1 MQEMSVPMSS
11 EENTHSV
18 AIAILYQQDQ
28 YLMQLRDD
36 IPGIAYP
43 GHWGFFGGH
52 CDPGEHP
59 DEAIHRELMEEL
71 GYQTSKIQL
80 FDLYPDPGVIRYV
93 YHAPLT
99 VSLSD
104 LELMEGWDW
113 GFFSPQQIQD
123 SKRYSQKA
131 QGIFPLAY
139 PHQKILLDFMTFQSH
154 EDKSHQKS
162 SMG

>member
-1 MQEMSVPMSS
+1 MQEKSVPMSS
-11 EENTHSV
+11 EEKSHSV

-59 DEAIHRELMEEL
+59 DDAIHRELMEEL
-71 GYQTSKIQL
+71 GYRTSTIKL
-80 FDLYPDPGVIRYV
+80 FNLYPDPGVVRHV
-93 YHAPLT
+93 YYAPLT
-99 VSLSD
+99 VPLSE
-104 LELMEGWDW
+104 LKLMEGWDW
-113 GFFSPQQIQD
+113 GFFSPEEIQD

-131 QGIFPLAY
+131 QGTFPLAY
-139 PHQKILLDFMTFQSH
+139 PHQRILLDFMAFQLHLGSP
-154 EDKSHQKS
+154 KK
-162 SMG
+162 

>member
-1 MQEMSVPMSS
+1 MSEKSVSMSS
-11 EENTHSV
+11 DESAHLV
-18 AIAILYQQDQ
+18 AIAILYHQDQ

-59 DEAIHRELMEEL
+59 DDAIHRELMEEL
-71 GYQTSKIQL
+71 GYRTASIKP
-80 FDLYPDPGVIRYV
+80 FDLYPDPGVIRHV
-93 YHAPLT
+93 YYAPLT
-99 VSLSD
+99 VPLSE
-104 LELMEGWDW
+104 LRLMEGWDW
-113 GFFSPQQIQD
+113 GFFSPEQIQN

-139 PHQKILLDFMTFQSH
+139 PHQKILLDFITFQNSQVQS
-154 EDKSHQKS
+154 KQ
-162 SMG
+162 

>member
-1 MQEMSVPMSS
+1 MHEKSVPMSS
-11 EENTHSV
+11 EDNAHDV

-59 DEAIHRELMEEL
+59 DDAIHRELIEEL
-71 GYQTSKIQL
+71 GYQTSNIKL
-80 FDLYPDPGVIRYV
+80 FDLYPDPGVIRHV
-93 YHAPLT
+93 YYAPLT

-113 GFFSPQQIQD
+113 GFFSPQQIQE

-139 PHQKILLDFMTFQSH
+139 PHQKILLDFMVFQNH
-154 EDKSHQKS
+154 LDGVPKKPPID
-162 SMG
+162 

>member
-1 MQEMSVPMSS
+1 MSS
-11 EENTHSV
+11 GEKANTV

-52 CDPGEHP
+52 CDPGESP
-59 DEAIHRELMEEL
+59 DDAIHRELMEEL
-71 GYQTSKIQL
+71 GYQTANIKL
-80 FDLYPDPGVIRYV
+80 FDLYPDPGVVRHV
-93 YHAPLT
+93 YYAPLT
-99 VSLSD
+99 VSLSE

-113 GFFSPQQIQD
+113 GFFSIEQIKN

-131 QGIFPLAY
+131 QGTYPLAY
-139 PHQKILLDFMTFQSH
+139 PHQKILLNFIALHPACQ
-154 EDKSHQKS
+154 
-162 SMG
+162 

>member
-1 MQEMSVPMSS
+1 MTS
-11 EENTHSV
+11 EDNAHDV

-59 DEAIHRELMEEL
+59 DDAIHRELIEEL
-71 GYQTSKIQL
+71 GYQTSNIKL
-80 FDLYPDPGVIRYV
+80 FDLYPDPGVVRHV
-93 YHAPLT
+93 YYAPLT

-113 GFFSPQQIQD
+113 GFFSPQQIQE

-139 PHQKILLDFMTFQSH
+139 PHQKILLDFMVFQSH
-154 EDKSHQKS
+154 QDGIPKKSPID
-162 SMG
+162 